1 MSKASGREGQ
11 SDHEHVCELT
21 AISSTARPHFT
32 RAMQRGRT
40 TGGDDG
46 FGRRKRR
53 RTDNSPAPDRLTIR
67 PHHKP
72 AGTALP

>member
-32 RAMQRGRT
+32 RAMQRGSQPPEATTALAGGKDEERT
-40 TGGDDG
+40 TP
-46 FGRRKRR
+46 RRQ
-53 RTDNSPAPDRLTIR
+53 T
-67 PHHKP
+67 
-72 AGTALP
+72 G